1 MIRRLMTF
9 ALLGIFW
16 APASSYAGLYYS
28 GESIANLPSQW
39 RGFLLDQR
47 ALRLA
52 AVKPLPGKAASP
64 LRAEYQ
70 QALTKLEKEAEKRAL
85 TADESADLG
94 ALYVRLGEP
103 EKAVACLRAAQRAY
117 PKHFRLV
124 ANLGTAWQMQ
134 GDLEQ
139 AAACLRD
146 AVKLAPGKYQG
157 AEELQLRLIEGRQ
170 RKKDVDALDD
180 LFGVHFVNSSGA
192 YEPGQLSPAE
202 HKKLPADALAQ
213 VQLVALWL
221 PADVRLLWLL
231 GEMANVQ
238 GDVKTA
244 AAIFDGCVTEFN
256 SRSADLRQHRK
267 ATRAAADELA
277 KQNGAAPAH
286 AGAEAGSEAHLAA
299 WRPRSKRP
307 LAPKA
312 GQADLPAVVAN
323 GVNYLPWTV
332 LADTQVERDF
342 HPAFPRYLQDLDGKT
357 VSLTGFIQP
366 LNEDLELSSFMFIE
380 YPIGCWYCEMPEL
393 NSIVFVE
400 LAAGKTF
407 SNTKTLV
414 KVTGTLTL
422 NKTDP
427 ENFLYTLEGAKATP
441 AD

>member
-1 MIRRLMTF
+1 MIRR
-9 ALLGIFW
+9 ALFTVFLGLAW
-16 APASSYAGLYYS
+16 SPALCQAGLYYS

-47 ALRLA
+47 VLRLA
-52 AVKPLPGKAASP
+52 AVKPLAGKPDSP
-64 LRAEYQ
+64 LRVKYL
-70 QALTKLEKEAEKRAL
+70 QALTNLENEAKKRAL
-85 TADESADLG
+85 TADEAADLG

-103 EKAVACLRAAQRAY
+103 AKAVACLRAAQREH

-124 ANLGTAWQMQ
+124 SNLGTAWQMQ
-134 GDLEQ
+134 GELEQ
-139 AAACLRD
+139 AAASLRE
-146 AVKLAPGKYQG
+146 AIKLAPGKYQG
-157 AEELQLRLIEGRQ
+157 AEELQLRLVEGRQ
-170 RKKDVDALDD
+170 RKKETDALDD
-180 LFGVHFVNSSGA
+180 LFGIQFVNAKGK
-192 YEPGQLSPAE
+192 YEPGHLAPAD
-202 HKKLPADALAQ
+202 HKKLPAEALAQ
-213 VQLVALWL
+213 VQKLALWL
-221 PADVRLLWLL
+221 PADVRLLWQL

-238 GDVKTA
+238 GDAKTA

-256 SRSADLRQHRK
+256 SRSADLRQHRQV
-267 ATRAAADELA
+267 TRAAADELA
-277 KQNGAAPAH
+277 KGNAAQAH
-286 AGAEAGSEAHLAA
+286 AGAEAGSEAHLTA

-307 LAPKA
+307 LAARA
-312 GQADLPAVVAN
+312 GQTDLPAVVAN

-332 LADTQVERDF
+332 LADTVVERDF
-342 HPAFPRYLQDLDGKT
+342 HPTFPRYLLDLDGKT

-366 LNEDLELSSFMFIE
+366 LNEELDLSQFMFIE

-400 LAAGKTF
+400 LTAGKTF